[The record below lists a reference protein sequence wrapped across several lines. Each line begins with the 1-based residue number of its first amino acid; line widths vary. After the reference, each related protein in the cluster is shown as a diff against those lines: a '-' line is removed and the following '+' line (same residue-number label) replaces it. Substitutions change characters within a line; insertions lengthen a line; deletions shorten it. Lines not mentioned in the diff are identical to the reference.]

1 MNGKRWAALGIAAV
15 ILIISTGVS
24 IVRSVVSSEREQA
37 LSKLIFP
44 ETEYTEEVIEEGNPM
59 KKIVVLNVEGVIQ
72 DTGEAGSLVSTE
84 TYNHHSF
91 MEKLDAIEED
101 STVRGIVLRVNSP
114 GGGVVESAEIY
125 DKLVEITQKR
135 KKPVYVSMGSMAAS
149 GGYYISAPAT
159 KIFAS
164 KDTMTGSIGVIMES
178 YNVTELANKLG
189 IDSVTIKS
197 GPYKDIMS
205 STREMTDEE
214 RAILQKMID
223 NAYGD
228 FVKVIA
234 NGRGMP
240 EEQVRQ
246 IADGRIYD
254 GRQAKEINLI
264 DEFGYLDDTIA
275 AMKKEQKLNDA
286 QVVRYVDDYWGLGS
300 FLGMNVGKWFGKD
313 AETASLIQLLS
324 HRNSPRLMYL
334 YSE

>member
-1 MNGKRWAALGIAAV
+1 M
-15 ILIISTGVS
+15 
-24 IVRSVVSSEREQA
+24 
-37 LSKLIFP
+37 
-44 ETEYTEEVIEEGNPM
+44 
-59 KKIVVLNVEGVIQ
+59 
-72 DTGEAGSLVSTE
+72 DTG
-84 TYNHHSF
+84 TYNHQSF

-125 DKLVEITQKR
+125 DKIVEITQKR

>member
-15 ILIISTGVS
+15 ILIFSTGVS
-24 IVRSVVSSEREQA
+24 IVQSLVSKEPEQA
-37 LSKLIFP
+37 FSKLLLP
-44 ETEYTEEVIEEGNPM
+44 ETDYTEEVIEEGNPT

-72 DTGEAGSLVSTE
+72 DTGEESPLLDIE

-101 STVRGIVLRVNSP
+101 STVHGIVLRVNSP

-125 DKLVEITQKR
+125 DKLVEIIEKH

-178 YNVTELANKLG
+178 YNVTELAKKLG
-189 IDSVTIKS
+189 VDAVTIKS

-205 STREMTDEE
+205 PTRKMTDEE
-214 RAILQKMID
+214 REILQEMID
-223 NAYGD
+223 NAYAD

-275 AMKKEQKLNDA
+275 AMKKEQKLNNA

-300 FLGMNVGKWFGKD
+300 FLGMNTGKRLGKD
-313 AETASLIQLLS
+313 AETTALIQLLS